1 MCLTNSRQG
10 VYNSPIIAKK
20 GGMYVD
26 VMTREKIKSNESYL
40 VTVISQGRKE
50 LSNE

>member
-40 VTVISQGRKE
+40 DKRN
-50 LSNE
+50 LSREKGVE